1 MILKRPTSKV
11 AAIFLLA
18 ILVLG
23 ALYVTIHKRVPNRIS
38 APFVISPG
46 GEHLAMVIGP
56 LQRNG
61 AYPGAEPT
69 ERQAYVLKLRK
80 AHPQAIRVAKSRPVM
95 AMAWRPGALSP
106 ELFAATFRLGH
117 DRLPRIFAVTVSDDV
132 SMIFSK
138 ILPDNLRI
146 SRMTWNPSGQV
157 LAAVVLND
165 KGVYLGIS
173 CDNGRNFTIT
183 DIAISG
189 GRVIWTD
196 DETLYVQHG
205 NDILELDVVDGNP
218 QVMRTL
224 VSAEGIYLSCSLYGR
239 VVYRLGTEI
248 YCGDQLLYKASQKIR
263 QVIADGPYIAFK
275 AGSHICVLDEKG
287 NVKNKKNV
295 GDDKYTALIAL
306 SSAHKFVYLI
316 KNFQYIERYSFAD
329 SNEIS
334 TVYEVMD

>member
-1 MILKRPTSKV
+1 MGCEKR
-11 AAIFLLA
+11 
-18 ILVLG
+18 
-23 ALYVTIHKRVPNRIS
+23 PNRIS

-61 AYPGAEPT
+61 AYSGAEPT

-80 AHPQAIRVAKSRPVM
+80 GYPQAIRVAKSRPVM

-106 ELFAATFRLGH
+106 ELFAATFRLGP
-117 DRLPRIFAVTVSDDV
+117 DKLPRIFAVTVSDDV

-138 ILPDNLRI
+138 VLPDNLRI

-173 CDNGRNFTIT
+173 CDNGRNLTIT

-189 GRVIWTD
+189 GRVIWTN

-218 QVMRTL
+218 RVRRTL

-239 VVYRLGTEI
+239 VVYRLGNEI

-263 QVIADGPYIAFK
+263 QVITDGPYIAFK

-306 SSAHKFVYLI
+306 SSVHKFVYLV
-316 KNFQYIERYSFAD
+316 KNFQYIQRYSFVD
-329 SNEIS
+329 GDGIS
-334 TVYEVMD
+334 TVFDVGILK